1 MPYGKLRVES
11 YSGYTAN
18 ERPVAFTFRG
28 RRWEVDQIVDR
39 WYEGGLEPGRPQV
52 NYFRVKT
59 AEGTV
64 FLLRYVSLFDAWSVW
79 SEESD
84 SLADKCRGNL
94 RAGIPCELS
103 QDP

>member
-1 MPYGKLRVES
+1 MPYEKILVES

-52 NYFRVKT
+52 TYFKVRI

-64 FLLRYVSLFDAWSVW
+64 FLLLYVSLFDAWSVW
-79 SEESD
+79 FEESEIQT
-84 SLADKCRGNL
+84 AT
-94 RAGIPCELS
+94 
-103 QDP
+103 

>member
-1 MPYGKLRVES
+1 MPYEKILVES

-18 ERPVAFTFRG
+18 ERPVAFTFRE

-52 NYFRVKT
+52 TYFKVRT

-64 FLLRYVSLFDAWSVW
+64 FLLLYVSLFDAWSVW
-79 SEESD
+79 SEESETQT
-84 SLADKCRGNL
+84 AT
-94 RAGIPCELS
+94 
-103 QDP
+103 